1 VEKPSG
7 RHRKPARG
15 WAHRVRR
22 LFGAVLT
29 AVLCS
34 PAGARREQHPWQP
47 PRAGAPKD
55 AGPAP
60 RTRAAAAAEVDR
72 PRPPS
77 VPFAARGDRLL
88 PAPVR
93 IPPPRLPH
101 PSEQGWCVDDDGVR
115 GVRPYLFHGT
125 SKVGPRPPEPP
136 ARAEP
141 VELDELAA
149 LVRTWLS
156 TAT

>member
-1 VEKPSG
+1 MEKPSG

-47 PRAGAPKD
+47 PHAGALKD
-55 AGPAP
+55 AVPTP
-60 RTRAAAAAEVDR
+60 RTRDAAAEVDG

-77 VPFAARGDRLL
+77 APFTARGGRPL

-125 SKVGPRPPEPP
+125 SKVGPRPPDPLPREEPG
-136 ARAEP
+136 
-141 VELDELAA
+141 ELDELAA